1 MKSRLSVHRVTFG
14 WFLGTLDKHLNGA
27 VKLAAPDVLVEP
39 LLSNALSATDL
50 TQGQNINR
58 AAADKKL
65 LVVCE
70 VLSSLYKLSDTHLIH

>member
-1 MKSRLSVHRVTFG
+1 MKPRLSVHGATFR

-39 LLSNALSATDL
+39 PLSNALSATDL

-58 AAADKKL
+58 AAADKRL
-65 LVVCE
+65 LVVWE
-70 VLSSLYKLSDTHLIH
+70 VLSV